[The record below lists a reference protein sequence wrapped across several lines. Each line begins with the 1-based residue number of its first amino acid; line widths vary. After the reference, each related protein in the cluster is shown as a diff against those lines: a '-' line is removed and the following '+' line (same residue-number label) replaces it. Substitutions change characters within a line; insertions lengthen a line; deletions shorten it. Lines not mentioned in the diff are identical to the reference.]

1 MNVSEKVDAEFINAS
16 TFKITDKLYKKENLY
31 NFGLLL
37 LSGDNNELEAKI
49 RFIDSL
55 SGRIDLYIMKN
66 DMKKALVYTV
76 LLRKKVN
83 SIIDL
88 IDKKGIDLVVTP

>member
-1 MNVSEKVDAEFINAS
+1 MNVSEKVDAEFINSA
-16 TFKITDKLYKKENLY
+16 TFKITEKLYNKENLY
-31 NFGLLL
+31 KIGMLL
-37 LSGDNNELEAKI
+37 LSGDNSELEEKI
-49 RFIDSL
+49 RFVDSL

-66 DMKKALVYTV
+66 EMKKALVYTV

-88 IDKKGIDLVVTP
+88 IHKKEIDLVVAP

>member
-1 MNVSEKVDAEFINAS
+1 MNVSEKVDAEFINSA
-16 TFKITDKLYKKENLY
+16 TFKITEKLYNKENLY
-31 NFGLLL
+31 KIGMLL
-37 LSGDNNELEAKI
+37 LSGDNSELEEKI
-49 RFIDSL
+49 RFVDSL

-66 DMKKALVYTV
+66 EMKKALVFTV

-88 IDKKGIDLVVTP
+88 IHKKEIDLVVAS

>member
-1 MNVSEKVDAEFINAS
+1 MNVSEKVDAEFINS
-16 TFKITDKLYKKENLY
+16 ITFKITDKLYKKENLY
-31 NFGLLL
+31 KLGLIL
-37 LSGDNNELEAKI
+37 LSGDKSELEAKI
-49 RFIDSL
+49 RFVDAL

-83 SIIDL
+83 SIIDM
-88 IDKKGIDLVVTP
+88 INKKEIDLVVTP